1 MATDFAE
8 PGKKGQSFNMS
19 PISKNYFY
27 KQALSPQGFAV
38 LARPIDGSC
47 QKELRLVLNP
57 FKSSTKVYAIILKT
71 LLSPR
76 VTFSNIHL
84 SLLSVAGFDPWQH

>member
-8 PGKKGQSFNMS
+8 PGKKVYHLFPRILST
-19 PISKNYFY
+19 SKPWPL
-27 KQALSPQGFAV
+27 AFAV
-38 LARPIDGSC
+38 LARPIHGSC
-47 QKELRLVLNP
+47 QKEFCLVPKP
-57 FKSSTKVYAIILKT
+57 FKSNTTVFAMILKT

-76 VTFSNIHL
+76 VTFSNRHL